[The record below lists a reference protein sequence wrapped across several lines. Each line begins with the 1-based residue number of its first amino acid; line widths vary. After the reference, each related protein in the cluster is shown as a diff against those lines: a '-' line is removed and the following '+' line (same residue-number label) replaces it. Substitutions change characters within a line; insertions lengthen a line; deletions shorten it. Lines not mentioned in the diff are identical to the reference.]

1 MIEMIRTLI
10 QAFNNSFNLEP
21 EITEIDG
28 EEVVTSLKIK
38 DIKGDCSD
46 FVEQLFDMLGKVV
59 EGSSEYELIYDED
72 GKLDLA
78 KKIVKVEYVKDD
90 N

>member
-1 MIEMIRTLI
+1 MIEMIKALI
-10 QAFNNSFNLEP
+10 KAFNDSFELEP
-21 EITEIDG
+21 EIVEVDG

-38 DIKGDCSD
+38 DVKGDCSE

-78 KKIVKVEYVKDD
+78 KKVVEVKYIKE
-90 N
+90 